1 MATTEIS
8 VDEYLSK
15 RAGFVDSKG
24 HVLKGLVADEKR
36 APSSFNA
43 DAGTVRF
50 TMSAEIEDRDNDI
63 VVQQG
68 LDLTEFLKNPA
79 APFAHQSGGFPI
91 GAWSDVQK
99 LLAGRPKRTEGMLTL
114 TAGDPVA
121 DRLKTHLAAGT
132 IRACSIGF
140 MPKRIER
147 RQQDE
152 NVRGWPGYMIHEAE
166 LYECSP
172 CMIPANPAALAKSAE
187 EIGLLPREVIERI
200 LDEWTLKDG
209 LLVSRKA
216 YEDAHRGETGD
227 RTTIVFAGKTFE
239 VKAGEGGSPILAP
252 VEPSA
257 DALLIER
264 VVASEGLV
272 SRLAK
277 ALGLKSDKPA
287 AEPEKT
293 VEEKARDQIA
303 DDLPAL
309 EAMHFKFEA
318 EADLAALDTEIAAH
332 AAS

>member
-99 LLAGRPKRTEGMLTL
+99 LLTGRPKRTEGMLTL

-216 YEDAHRGETGD
+216 YEDARREASGN
-227 RTTIVFAGKTFE
+227 KTSHTVSIGVDTAQATADLQALSE
-239 VKAGEGGSPILAP
+239 HAEKTEG
-252 VEPSA
+252 
-257 DALLIER
+257 ALT
-264 VVASEGLV
+264 
-272 SRLAK
+272 RLAK
-277 ALGLKSDKPA
+277 FFGLKPEETAAPPA
-287 AEPEKT
+287 PEKT

-303 DDLPAL
+303 TDLPAI
-309 EAMHFKFEA
+309 EAKFEVCQ
-318 EADLAALDTEIAAH
+318 ADARLADFDTEMAAR